1 MWIAIISYQKR
12 DIKKMIN
19 ETMKK
24 EIEEIKDALG
34 VIKLWLDDEDYQE
47 IAEKV
52 NTEYASFRVN
62 QARHQ
67 LNKALAE

>member
-1 MWIAIISYQKR
+1 MWIAIYKLSEMR
-12 DIKKMIN
+12 KKMIN
-19 ETMKK
+19 ETMTK
-24 EIEEIKDALG
+24 EIEEIKTALA
-34 VIKLWLDDEDYQE
+34 VIKLWLDDSDYKE

-52 NTEYASFRVN
+52 NTEYASYRIN

>member
-1 MWIAIISYQKR
+1 
-12 DIKKMIN
+12 
-19 ETMKK
+19 MKK
-24 EIEEIKDALG
+24 EIEEIKSALS
-34 VIKLWLDDEDYQE
+34 VIKLWLDDEDYKE

-52 NTEYASFRVN
+52 NTEYAHFRVN

>member
-1 MWIAIISYQKR
+1 
-12 DIKKMIN
+12 MIN
-19 ETMKK
+19 ETMTK

-34 VIKLWLDDEDYQE
+34 VIKLWLDDEDYQK

-52 NTEYASFRVN
+52 NTEYANFRLT

-67 LNKALAE
+67 LNKALAENS

>member
-1 MWIAIISYQKR
+1 
-12 DIKKMIN
+12 MIN
-19 ETMKK
+19 ETMTK
-24 EIEEIKDALG
+24 EIEEIKDALS
-34 VIKLWLDDEDYQE
+34 VIKLWVDDEDYKE